1 VPEPLRGRIKGPDLL
16 VGIPGAGL
24 VAFDVKSKTI
34 CPEGI
39 IFDRAEI
46 QKLRDFA
53 RPFHLTV

>member
-1 VPEPLRGRIKGPDLL
+1 VPVPLRGRIKGPDLL

-34 CPEGI
+34 CP
-39 IFDRAEI
+39 DRAEI

-53 RPFHLTV
+53 GLFHLTV